1 MSIPKRSTSGII
13 NSVMN
18 QPLYQQAILNAQ
30 NVGQDKRAVG
40 SRNAV
45 LGKAVRGEGDR
56 LLGMDIEGSKLAM
69 RKDKLGFARQIA
81 AKKNAMA
88 EEQLKMNRHSSKL
101 ATILGGVSTV
111 ASGFGAYQGWK
122 QDKAAEQRHKDLIG
136 MYDRDYKSR
145 QNFYMPQRYDPREM
159 EE

>member
-30 NVGQDKRAVG
+30 NPGQDKRAVG

-45 LGKAVRGEGDR
+45 LGQAVRGERDR
-56 LLGMDIEGSKLAM
+56 LLGMDIKGSELAM

-88 EEQLKMNRHSSKL
+88 EEKMKIEKKSNSL
-101 ATILGGVSTV
+101 AYTLGGLSTV
-111 ASGFGAYQGWK
+111 ASGFSGYSDWK
-122 QDKAAEQRHKDLIG
+122 KDKKADERWEEEMNIRQPHRQRAKRFNDE
-136 MYDRDYKSR
+136 YFK
-145 QNFYMPQRYDPREM
+145 NYDPGYK
-159 EE
+159 

>member
-1 MSIPKRSTSGII
+1 MTIPKRSTSGII

-30 NVGQDKRAVG
+30 NPGQDKRAVG

-45 LGKAVRGEGDR
+45 LGQAVRGERDR
-56 LLGMDIEGSKLAM
+56 LLGMDIKGSELAM

-88 EEQLKMNRHSSKL
+88 QERMDMEKRSNKL
-101 ATILGGVSTV
+101 ATTLGGLSTI
-111 ASGFGAYQGWK
+111 ATGFGSYNQWK
-122 QDKAAEQRHKDLIG
+122 KDRVEDKRADELYAMYFNALPKEQRIK
-136 MYDRDYKSR
+136 
-145 QNFYMPQRYDPREM
+145 
-159 EE
+159 